1 MKKFLFYAFTTLLI
15 FSSCG
20 NNLSEPEKASVKE
33 EVRAAEQAF
42 NNLVESKGI
51 EIGFYEFAAENADI
65 KRGND
70 SIISGKEGIKNFYSK
85 PVYKNAKVSW
95 SPDFIDVSDDGTL
108 AYTYGKYEW
117 QVTDSAGTVSIS
129 KGVFHTVWKKQADG
143 SWKYVW
149 D

>member
-1 MKKFLFYAFTTLLI
+1 MKLISIPIITFLLLC
-15 FSSCG
+15 SSCSDK
-20 NNLSEPEKASVKE
+20 LTESEKASVKE
-33 EVRAAEQAF
+33 EVRAAEHVF
-42 NNLVESKGI
+42 NKLVESEGI
-51 EIGFYEFAAENADI
+51 EAGFYEFAAENAVI

-129 KGVFHTVWKKQADG
+129 KGVFHTVWKRQADG